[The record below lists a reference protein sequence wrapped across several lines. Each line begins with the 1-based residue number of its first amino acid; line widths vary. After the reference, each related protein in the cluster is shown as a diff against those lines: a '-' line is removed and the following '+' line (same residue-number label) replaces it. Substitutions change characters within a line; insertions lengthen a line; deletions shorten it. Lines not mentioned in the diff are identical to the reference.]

1 MENKKSPK
9 GGRRPKL
16 HPRTHRYVFRL
27 DDTDNERFLRGFE
40 ASGLDSRARYITHIL
55 FSREIRTVRIDA
67 EANDFHVRLTSL
79 FGQFRAVGTNYNQ
92 VVKILYRNFSQK
104 KAAAYLYKLEQQTA
118 QLARCCTE
126 VIALTES
133 FKKEY
138 LEKRN
143 EP

>member
-1 MENKKSPK
+1 MENNRSPR

-27 DDTDNERFLRGFE
+27 DDTDNEKFLRDFE
-40 ASGLDSRARYITHIL
+40 ASGLDSRARYITHVL

-118 QLARCCTE
+118 QLAQLCTD

-133 FKKEY
+133 FKQEY
-138 LEKRN
+138 LEKRG